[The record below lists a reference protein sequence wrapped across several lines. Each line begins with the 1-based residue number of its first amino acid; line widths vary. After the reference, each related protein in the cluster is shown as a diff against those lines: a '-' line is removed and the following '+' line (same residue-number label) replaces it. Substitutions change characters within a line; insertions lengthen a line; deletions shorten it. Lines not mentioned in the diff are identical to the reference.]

1 MECRDKTGLESRMK
15 VSYEE
20 GLTNYF
26 GLRRR
31 CDEGN
36 NVVLSVRAG
45 GSVGQLIELRNQVFH
60 VPTVSYASGRQ
71 HQLHRFGEGSLD
83 MAESKNLCMRGK
95 FQTREP
101 GSPIC
106 PWGQVVM
113 THCQGDQ
120 RTSMSAILV

>member
-1 MECRDKTGLESRMK
+1 MK

-20 GLTNYF
+20 GLTNSV

-31 CDEGN
+31 CDRGN

-45 GSVGQLIELRNQVFH
+45 GSVGQLIELRNQYFH
-60 VPTVSYASGRQ
+60 VPTLSFAWGRQ
-71 HQLHRFGEGSLD
+71 HRLYRYGEDSLD
-83 MAESKNLCMRGK
+83 MAESKNLSMRGK

-106 PWGQVVM
+106 PWSQVEM
-113 THCQGDQ
+113 THCLGDQ
-120 RTSMSAILV
+120 RTSLRVILV